1 MGGTTPTKNSQ
12 EYPPRIKL
20 VPKLHAIKVKKVTT
34 YSWF

>member
-12 EYPPRIKL
+12 EYPPPRIKL

-34 YSWF
+34 